1 MTRLLSVGP
10 ESTSD
15 DERVIAKGYTNY
27 APHIGALILVALVH
41 NFGSTKELIGA
52 GLIVI
57 VFIGLFIEG
66 RLHDL
71 CIRLRRTNILL
82 AQNTTRRP
90 R

>member
-10 ESTSD
+10 ESPSD

-27 APHIGALILVALVH
+27 MPHIGALIPLALAYY
-41 NFGSTKELIGA
+41 FGTTKELILA
-52 GLIVI
+52 GLVVI
-57 VFIGLFIEG
+57 VFIGLFVEG

-82 AQNTTRRP
+82 TDVARTKV
-90 R
+90 